1 METNQI
7 YGLINSLAQQSMGE
21 SAITVTDTASLV
33 SLGNAVLS
41 SNTNTDAFT
50 NVLVQR
56 IARTIVSYR
65 AYRNQ
70 LGNLAKSNI
79 EWGAIVQKL
88 KVAMPKATEDETY
101 NLVDGQSVDMFKV
114 SKPKTKQKF
123 FVKRTPYNF
132 FVTFQRVTMREAF
145 TSADAFGA
153 WVSAVYGEVQNKLE
167 HSSED
172 EGRAALANMA
182 GQVYNAAKPAQ
193 VVKLITLYKA
203 ETGKTVTRANYKN
216 DPDFMR
222 FCMRR
227 WKEDSKNMRS
237 MSTSYNVEGEER
249 HSPEELQK
257 FACLN
262 SFMVAMETNV
272 YYSAF
277 HDEYLKKVVNLEI
290 PYWQAEQTRDA
301 ISVKIEDGTAESGK
315 KEVHIDGLVAMM
327 FDTDAVG
334 TYKEETETL
343 NTPINAAARYWN
355 TYWHAEKLWFN
366 DLSENCIIYT
376 LE

>member
-50 NVLVQR
+50 QVLVQQ

-70 LGNLAKSNI
+70 LGNLAKSSI

-114 SKPKTKQKF
+114 SKPKTRQKF

-132 FVTFQRVTMREAF
+132 YVTFQRVAIREAF
-145 TSADAFGA
+145 RSAEDFGA

-167 HSSED
+167 LSSEN

-182 GQVYNAAKPAQ
+182 GQVYNPQ
-193 VVKLITLYKA
+193 TL
-203 ETGKTVTRANYKN
+203 
-216 DPDFMR
+216 
-222 FCMRR
+222 
-227 WKEDSKNMRS
+227 
-237 MSTSYNVEGEER
+237 
-249 HSPEELQK
+249 L
-257 FACLN
+257 
-262 SFMVAMETNV
+262 
-272 YYSAF
+272 
-277 HDEYLKKVVNLEI
+277 
-290 PYWQAEQTRDA
+290 
-301 ISVKIEDGTAESGK
+301 
-315 KEVHIDGLVAMM
+315 
-327 FDTDAVG
+327 
-334 TYKEETETL
+334 
-343 NTPINAAARYWN
+343 
-355 TYWHAEKLWFN
+355 
-366 DLSENCIIYT
+366 
-376 LE
+376 

>member
-7 YGLINSLAQQSMGE
+7 YGLINSLGQQSMGE

-33 SLGNAVLS
+33 SLGKAVLS

-50 NVLVQR
+50 NLLVQR

-145 TSADAFGA
+145 TSVDAFGA

-167 HSSED
+167 HSSEN

-203 ETGKTVTRANYKN
+203 ETGKTVTRANYKS

-237 MSTSYNVEGEER
+237 MSTSYNAEGEER

-315 KEVHIDGLVAMM
+315 KEVQINGLVAMM
-327 FDTDAVG
+327 FDTDALG
-334 TYKEETETL
+334 TFKEETETL
-343 NTPINAAARYWN
+343 STPINAAARYWN
-355 TYWHAEKLWFN
+355 IYWHAEKLWFN

>member
-79 EWGAIVQKL
+79 EWGAIIQKL

-101 NLVDGQSVDMFKV
+101 NLVDGQSVDMCKD

-132 FVTFQRVTMREAF
+132 YVTFQRVTMREAV

-167 HSSED
+167 HSSEN

-203 ETGKTVTRANYKN
+203 ETGKTVTRANYKS

-262 SFMVAMETNV
+262 SLIVAIEKNV
-272 YYSAF
+272 Y
-277 HDEYLKKVVNLEI
+277 
-290 PYWQAEQTRDA
+290 
-301 ISVKIEDGTAESGK
+301 
-315 KEVHIDGLVAMM
+315 
-327 FDTDAVG
+327 
-334 TYKEETETL
+334 
-343 NTPINAAARYWN
+343 
-355 TYWHAEKLWFN
+355 
-366 DLSENCIIYT
+366 
-376 LE
+376 

>member
-123 FVKRTPYNF
+123 F
-132 FVTFQRVTMREAF
+132 QI
-145 TSADAFGA
+145 
-153 WVSAVYGEVQNKLE
+153 
-167 HSSED
+167 SE
-172 EGRAALANMA
+172 R
-182 GQVYNAAKPAQ
+182 
-193 VVKLITLYKA
+193 I
-203 ETGKTVTRANYKN
+203 
-216 DPDFMR
+216 F
-222 FCMRR
+222 
-227 WKEDSKNMRS
+227 
-237 MSTSYNVEGEER
+237 
-249 HSPEELQK
+249 
-257 FACLN
+257 
-262 SFMVAMETNV
+262 
-272 YYSAF
+272 
-277 HDEYLKKVVNLEI
+277 
-290 PYWQAEQTRDA
+290 
-301 ISVKIEDGTAESGK
+301 
-315 KEVHIDGLVAMM
+315 
-327 FDTDAVG
+327 
-334 TYKEETETL
+334 
-343 NTPINAAARYWN
+343 
-355 TYWHAEKLWFN
+355 
-366 DLSENCIIYT
+366 
-376 LE
+376 